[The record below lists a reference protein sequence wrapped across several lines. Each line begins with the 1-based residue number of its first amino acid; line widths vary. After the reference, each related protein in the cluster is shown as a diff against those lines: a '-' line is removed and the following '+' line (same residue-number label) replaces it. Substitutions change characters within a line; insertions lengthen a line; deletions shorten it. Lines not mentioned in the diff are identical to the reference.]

1 MIPDAGLND
10 FASEDA
16 VMSLDSGG
24 IFPTDCGYYPVL
36 FRDVRGLYTDGA
48 GPKVECTD
56 QDRLTQSLHRPNSLA
71 VGYSS
76 NEPTGSRS

>member
-1 MIPDAGLND
+1 MFQMIPDAGLND

-56 QDRLTQSLHRPNSLA
+56 QED
-71 VGYSS
+71 
-76 NEPTGSRS
+76 